1 MGGGAFAIIQDLTLA
16 EADDAFSFTS
26 HMHKTTLCMS
36 FPHTS
41 GLKPSQRGSTPFITL
56 YIDIYT
62 SVLYYNVLLLCTIYG
77 QMFKFT
83 QHTHNYP

>member
-36 FPHTS
+36 FPHIS
-41 GLKPSQRGSTPFITL
+41 GLKPSQR
-56 YIDIYT
+56 
-62 SVLYYNVLLLCTIYG
+62 SVQY
-77 QMFKFT
+77 MMEW
-83 QHTHNYP
+83 